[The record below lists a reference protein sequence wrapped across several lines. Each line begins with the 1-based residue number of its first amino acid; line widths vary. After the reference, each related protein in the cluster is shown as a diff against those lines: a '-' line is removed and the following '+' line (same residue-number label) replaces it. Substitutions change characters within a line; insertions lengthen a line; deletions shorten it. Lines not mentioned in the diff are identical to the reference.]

1 MKKAKIEARLG
12 YTIPIIE
19 DKVRYD
25 RIAENVAMVEGL
37 IAAGH
42 DTPENE
48 LRLQDLNE
56 IKASMELW
64 Y

>member
-19 DKVRYD
+19 DICYD
-25 RIAENVAMVEGL
+25 RIVENVAMVEGL